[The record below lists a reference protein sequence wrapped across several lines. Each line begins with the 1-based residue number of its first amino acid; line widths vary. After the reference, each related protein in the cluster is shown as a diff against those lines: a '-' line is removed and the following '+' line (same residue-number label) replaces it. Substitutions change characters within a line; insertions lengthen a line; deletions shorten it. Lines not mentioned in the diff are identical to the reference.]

1 MKANYK
7 LRNRLSYLIFGGLSV
22 LTAVSCGSSQSTTA
36 DRDGIYG
43 DSRYDR
49 RSETTSSSAYYRDYF
64 GTLHDETLV
73 YTDAENYSSS
83 DSAKA
88 EQPREATGYAG
99 WGSESD
105 NVTVNIYGNN
115 WGWNNWYAPSWGW
128 GWNNWYGPSWGW
140 GWNSWYGPSWGIG
153 WGWNSWGAGWY
164 GGWGWN
170 NWYGPG
176 WGWGY
181 NQWYSPHWYGHNHH
195 HYAYGGGRRGSYYN
209 SGLRNTMGRST
220 YAPGTRTTRTTFS
233 NNTSRTR
240 FSTTRTRDY
249 NNNTTIRNSG
259 NTRNSNTGGI
269 RQAPV
274 RNNSGNV
281 RQSTPTRSYSPAS
294 SGGTRSGGFSTGGG
308 GGTRGGGGGG
318 GRR

>member
-22 LTAVSCGSSQSTTA
+22 LTTVSCGSSQSTTA

-49 RSETTSSSAYYRDYF
+49 RSETSSSSAYYRDYF

-73 YTDAENYSSS
+73 YTDAANYNS
-83 DSAKA
+83 DSATA
-88 EQPREATGYAG
+88 EKPREATGYAG
-99 WGSESD
+99 WGNEPD

-195 HYAYGGGRRGSYYN
+195 YVYGGGRRGSYYN
-209 SGLRNTMGRST
+209 NGLRNNMGRST

-240 FSTTRTRDY
+240 FSTTRTQNY
-249 NNNTTIRNSG
+249 NNNSTIRNSG

-274 RNNSGNV
+274 RSNSGNV

-318 GRR
+318 GGRR

>member
-22 LTAVSCGSSQSTTA
+22 LTTVSCGSSQSTTA

-49 RSETTSSSAYYRDYF
+49 RSETSSSSAYYRDYF

-73 YTDAENYSSS
+73 YTDAANYNS
-83 DSAKA
+83 DSATA
-88 EQPREATGYAG
+88 EKPREATGYAG
-99 WGSESD
+99 WGNEPD

-115 WGWNNWYAPSWGW
+115 
-128 GWNNWYGPSWGW
+128 
-140 GWNSWYGPSWGIG
+140 
-153 WGWNSWGAGWY
+153 
-164 GGWGWN
+164 WGWN

-195 HYAYGGGRRGSYYN
+195 YVYGGGRRGSYYN
-209 SGLRNTMGRST
+209 NGLRNNMGRST

-240 FSTTRTRDY
+240 YSTTRTQNY
-249 NNNTTIRNSG
+249 NNNSTIRNSG

-274 RNNSGNV
+274 RSNSGNV

-318 GRR
+318 GGRR